1 MGISIYYEACRPG
14 GMTERERQAIE
25 VIVSRYSVEDRIEEY
40 YRTSSGWNGEDFC
53 LYEPPFDSPDT
64 ILEGATRLPDQDEEV
79 FWVAVRHWCEALS
92 EIRRLLPDAE
102 WHVHVDDLDI
112 FWDAERQAFD
122 PEREPPA

>member
-1 MGISIYYEACRPG
+1 MGISIYYAARRKVVLSE
-14 GMTERERQAIE
+14 TERRAVEG
-25 VIVSRYSVEDRIEEY
+25 VVSRYSVRDRIEEY
-40 YRTSSGWNGEDFC
+40 HRTGSGWNGEDFC
-53 LYEPPFDSPDT
+53 LYDPPFDSPDI
-64 ILEGATRLPDQDEEV
+64 ILEGATRLPDHDEDV

-92 EIRRLLPDAE
+92 EIRRLLPAAE